1 MTRLWTIPAVA
12 ALLVAGACTKT
23 TEQPAPATDAA
34 TAAPG
39 TPAPEA
45 APPAAVPEPG
55 PAPAAAAPRPAPSR
69 PSSGAASR
77 PAPSSSAL
85 NAPPPPAPAPPSP
98 PEPPKPTY
106 HDVTVAS
113 GTQIPLELL
122 TSLSSETAEVETE
135 VRGRTKQAVVVGG
148 ETVIPAGATM
158 TGSVTDVAS
167 SGKVKGLARLAVRFT
182 SVSYSGQRHRI
193 STEPL
198 SFEAESTK
206 KKDAVKVGAG
216 AGIGAAIGGIIG
228 GGKGAA
234 IGAGIGGGAGTA
246 SVLATKGKEVELAS
260 GTPMTAVLTA
270 PLIVT
275 IED

>member
-1 MTRLWTIPAVA
+1 MTRFWTIPVLAAALTVA
-12 ALLVAGACTKT
+12 ACSKDTSQAQPPAGDPT
-23 TEQPAPATDAA
+23 
-34 TAAPG
+34 
-39 TPAPEA
+39 
-45 APPAAVPEPG
+45 APPAAATPADPAPG
-55 PAPAAAAPRPAPSR
+55 APAAAAPAAAAPRAAAPAR
-69 PSSGAASR
+69 PSTTPKASDTAKPLQNTAAA
-77 PAPSSSAL
+77 PAVH
-85 NAPPPPAPAPPSP
+85 APPA
-98 PEPPKPTY
+98 PPKPTY

-113 GTQIPLELL
+113 GTQIPFELL

-135 VRGRTKQAVVVGG
+135 VQGRTKQAIVVGG
-148 ETVIPAGATM
+148 ETVIPNGATL
-158 TGSVTDVAS
+158 TGNVTDVAS

-198 SFEAESTK
+198 SWEAESTK

-260 GTPMTAVLTA
+260 GTAMTAVLTA

-275 IED
+275 LEN

>member
-12 ALLVAGACTKT
+12 VLLFAGACTKT
-23 TEQPAPATDAA
+23 TEQPAADPAA
-34 TAAPG
+34 TAPVS
-39 TPAPEA
+39 PAPEA
-45 APPAAVPEPG
+45 PPPAAVPEPG

-69 PSSGAASR
+69 PSSAAASR
-77 PAPSSSAL
+77 PAPS
-85 NAPPPPAPAPPSP
+85 APNPAPAPAPAAP
-98 PEPPKPTY
+98 PPQEPRKPTY

-122 TSLSSETAEVETE
+122 TSISSETAEVETE
-135 VRGRTKQAVVVGG
+135 VRGRTKQAITVGG
-148 ETVIPAGATM
+148 ETVIPAGATV

-167 SGKVKGLARLAVRFT
+167 SGKVKGVARLAMRFT

-193 STEPL
+193 NTEPL

-260 GTPMTAVLTA
+260 GTAMTTVLSA
-270 PLIVT
+270 PLTVT

>member
-1 MTRLWTIPAVA
+1 
-12 ALLVAGACTKT
+12 
-23 TEQPAPATDAA
+23 
-34 TAAPG
+34 
-39 TPAPEA
+39 
-45 APPAAVPEPG
+45 
-55 PAPAAAAPRPAPSR
+55 
-69 PSSGAASR
+69 
-77 PAPSSSAL
+77 
-85 NAPPPPAPAPPSP
+85 
-98 PEPPKPTY
+98 
-106 HDVTVAS
+106 VTVAS

-122 TSLSSETAEVETE
+122 TSLTSETAEVETE

-167 SGKVKGLARLAVRFT
+167 SGKVKGVARLAVRFT

-260 GTPMTAVLTA
+260 GTAMTAVLSA
-270 PLIVT
+270 PLTVT
-275 IED
+275 LEDERR

>member
-12 ALLVAGACTKT
+12 VLLVAGACTKT
-23 TEQPAPATDAA
+23 TDQPAPAADAAA
-34 TAAPG
+34 TAPAA
-39 TPAPEA
+39 PAPET
-45 APPAAVPEPG
+45 PALE
-55 PAPAAAAPRPAPSR
+55 PAPAPAPTAAAPRPAPPRS
-69 PSSGAASR
+69 AATASR
-77 PAPSSSAL
+77 PAPAPSAAATVAPAPA
-85 NAPPPPAPAPPSP
+85 APPPP

-122 TSLSSETAEVETE
+122 TSLSSETAEIETE
-135 VRGRTKQAVVVGG
+135 VRGRTKQAITVGG
-148 ETVIPAGATM
+148 ETVIPAGATL

-206 KKDAVKVGAG
+206 KQDAVKVGAG
-216 AGIGAAIGGIIG
+216 AGIGAAIGGILG
-228 GGKGAA
+228 GGKGAG
-234 IGAGIGGGAGTA
+234 IGAAIGGGTGTA
-246 SVLATKGKEVELAS
+246 AVLATKGKEVELAS
-260 GTPMTAVLTA
+260 GTAMTTVLSA
-270 PLIVT
+270 PLTVT
-275 IED
+275 LED

>member
-1 MTRLWTIPAVA
+1 
-12 ALLVAGACTKT
+12 
-23 TEQPAPATDAA
+23 
-34 TAAPG
+34 
-39 TPAPEA
+39 
-45 APPAAVPEPG
+45 
-55 PAPAAAAPRPAPSR
+55 
-69 PSSGAASR
+69 
-77 PAPSSSAL
+77 
-85 NAPPPPAPAPPSP
+85 
-98 PEPPKPTY
+98 
-106 HDVTVAS
+106 VTVAS

-122 TSLSSETAEVETE
+122 TSLSSETAEIETE
-135 VRGRTKQAVVVGG
+135 VRGRTKQAVTVGG

-158 TGSVTDVAS
+158 TGSVTDVAGA
-167 SGKVKGLARLAVRFT
+167 GKVKGLARLAVRFT

-193 STEPL
+193 NTEPL

-260 GTPMTAVLTA
+260 GTAMTAVLSA
-270 PLIVT
+270 PLTVT
-275 IED
+275 LED

>member
-12 ALLVAGACTKT
+12 ALLFAGACTKT
-23 TEQPAPATDAA
+23 TEQPAPAADAAA
-34 TAAPG
+34 TA
-39 TPAPEA
+39 PAPEA
-45 APPAAVPEPG
+45 PPTAAAPEPSQ
-55 PAPAAAAPRPAPSR
+55 APSASAPRPAPSR
-69 PSSGAASR
+69 PSSAAASR
-77 PAPSSSAL
+77 PAPASSAH
-85 NAPPPPAPAPPSP
+85 NTAPAPAAPPPP

-122 TSLSSETAEVETE
+122 TSLSSETAEIETE
-135 VRGRTKQAVVVGG
+135 VRGRTKQAVTVGG

-234 IGAGIGGGAGTA
+234 IGAGIGGGTGTA
-246 SVLATKGKEVELAS
+246 AVLATKGKEVELAS
-260 GTPMTAVLTA
+260 GTAMTAVLTA
-270 PLIVT
+270 PLTVT
-275 IED
+275 LED

>member
-1 MTRLWTIPAVA
+1 M
-12 ALLVAGACTKT
+12 
-23 TEQPAPATDAA
+23 
-34 TAAPG
+34 
-39 TPAPEA
+39 
-45 APPAAVPEPG
+45 
-55 PAPAAAAPRPAPSR
+55 
-69 PSSGAASR
+69 
-77 PAPSSSAL
+77 
-85 NAPPPPAPAPPSP
+85 
-98 PEPPKPTY
+98 
-106 HDVTVAS
+106 TVAS

-122 TSLSSETAEVETE
+122 TSISSETAEVETE
-135 VRGRTKQAVVVGG
+135 VRGRTKQAITVGG
-148 ETVIPAGATM
+148 ETVIPAGATV

-167 SGKVKGLARLAVRFT
+167 SGKVKGVARLAMRFT

-193 STEPL
+193 NTEPL

-260 GTPMTAVLTA
+260 GTAMTAVLTA
-270 PLIVT
+270 PLTVT
-275 IED
+275 LED